1 VADDD
6 SRELLAYCILACTI
20 VLWASGFAG
29 IEFVLDRIDP
39 YSLSALRLFV
49 ASATL
54 VVAAAALRIPLPERE
69 DLPLIAGTGFLAF
82 TAYHMTLNFG
92 MSFADVGAGQSSFI
106 VSTTPIWTTLL
117 AWYALGETL
126 TYRTWI
132 GLALGLG
139 GVGWLSLDPSEL
151 ALSVGSL
158 LVLGTALCNG
168 SQLVL
173 QKRLLERYRSLH
185 LAIYLTVLGSAPML
199 LYVPW
204 LVEPAASLDWAGW
217 LVLLYLGAIPIAL
230 GYFLNAITLSI
241 IDASRM
247 SQGLLLIPPVATL
260 IAWWTIGETPSPR
273 LYVAG
278 PMILAGVLLGQLD
291 RSQDGAE

>member
-1 VADDD
+1 MADDD